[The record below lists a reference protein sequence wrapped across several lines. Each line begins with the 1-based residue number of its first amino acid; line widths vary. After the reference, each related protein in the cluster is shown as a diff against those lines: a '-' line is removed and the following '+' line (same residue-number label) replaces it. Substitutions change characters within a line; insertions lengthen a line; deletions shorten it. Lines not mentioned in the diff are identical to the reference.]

1 MRLLIVDD
9 SRSSLAL
16 LGSIVGQSVSGDVQL
31 CLNPRQALA
40 RADAEQFDLVLVDHI
55 MPEMSGMEFTAALR
69 QRLTY
74 RSVPII
80 MVTSDIDKQVRIE
93 AIKCGANDFLTKPFD
108 PIELQARVTNLL
120 ALRGAQLELAGQ
132 AERLAREVEA
142 ATAHLL
148 EREEEIIWR
157 LARAIEY
164 RDGDTGEHVSRVA
177 RISQIIAEGVG
188 LDAHRCRMIYLSAP
202 LHDIGKIGIADAILS
217 KPGKLTSEEMTRMRE
232 HVTIGARILENGDS
246 DLIRTAE
253 LIAQSHHEKWDGT
266 GYPDRLS
273 GTDIP
278 VEARIV
284 AIADVFDALCSE
296 RPYKTAW
303 PLAKAYAE
311 ILNCAGTHFDPACVT
326 AFRNGWG
333 EIRALMEPPA
343 LAESA

>member
-1 MRLLIVDD
+1 MLIVDD

-16 LGSIVGQSVSGDVQL
+16 LGSIVGQTVSGEIEL
-31 CLNPRQALA
+31 CLNPREAIA
-40 RADAEQFDLVLVDHI
+40 RADADQFDLVLVDHI
-55 MPEMSGMEFTAALR
+55 MPEMDGMEFTAALR
-69 QRLTY
+69 QRVSY

-80 MVTSDIDKQVRIE
+80 MVTSDIDKTVRLE
-93 AIKCGANDFLTKPFD
+93 AIQSGANDFITKPFD
-108 PIELQARVTNLL
+108 PIELQARITNLL

-177 RISQIIAEGVG
+177 RISQIIAEGLG
-188 LDAHRCRMIYLSAP
+188 LAPHRCRTIYLAAP

-217 KPGKLTSEEMTRMRE
+217 KPGKLTPEELAAMRE
-232 HVTIGARILENGDS
+232 HVAIGARILENGDS

-278 VEARIV
+278 IEARIV
-284 AIADVFDALCSE
+284 ALADVFDALCSE
-296 RPYKTAW
+296 RPYKKAW

-311 ILNCAGTHFDPACVT
+311 ILNCAGTHFDPACVQ
-326 AFRNGWG
+326 AFRTRWP
-333 EIRALMEPPA
+333 EIAALMQPDF
-343 LAESA
+343 AESA